1 MPDMNHDP
9 KDRGGAPSGPGFIKS
24 AFSFFSEVLKSIAS
38 DDFLRVLWGVEVLLF
53 VILAFMIWFG
63 DITGD
68 QRFNLALIIVASVV
82 ITFATSAW
90 RSHAQ
95 RTTRPPAPAGSPSSP
110 GSTSEPH
117 SEIVE
122 QARKCLALLTEI
134 QDANGRLLDRGHAGT
149 APWSKMLADTYS
161 HICQTCHQRR
171 LRHEAADP
179 YFDAICAE
187 PDVDTVCKRKWE
199 LGEALDGY
207 RSRLNR
213 VSPPPLDH
221 EDLELLIRRSV
232 TQPDRSPP
240 ELQRAVAEAIER
252 ARSVL

>member
-1 MPDMNHDP
+1 MPDMNDDP
-9 KDRGGAPSGPGFIKS
+9 TERGGAPSGPGFTKG

-38 DDFLRVLWGVEVLLF
+38 DDLLRVLWGVEVLLF

-82 ITFATSAW
+82 VTFATSAW
-90 RSHAQ
+90 RTHAQ
-95 RTTRPPAPAGSPSSP
+95 RTTRHPEPAGPPSMPNSD
-110 GSTSEPH
+110 SDTH

-134 QDANGRLLDRGHAGT
+134 HDANGRLLDRGHAGT
-149 APWSKMLADTYS
+149 SPWSEMLEDTYS

-171 LRHEAADP
+171 LGRKAPDP

-221 EDLELLIRRSV
+221 DDLELLIRRSV

-240 ELQRAVAEAIER
+240 ELQRAVAAAIDR
-252 ARSVL
+252 VRRVL